1 MQLDRLRG
9 SAYGQHMKRQDGYLT
24 RKSGS
29 WLGHYSKWITD
40 SSTGQR
46 TRQQKSFKIGPL
58 SMTKTQARNRL
69 RERIV
74 SEIGITADSRVTLG
88 HFLENRWKPLHEG
101 NWRDS
106 TKAVNAEHLKYI
118 INRFGKTPIEDL
130 DSVQMQQ
137 WLAEL
142 AKTKSG
148 SLVRHCH
155 IFLRSILAQATEEEY
170 LRKNPARLLRVP
182 KVKAVKKTYLSL
194 PEIKALLE
202 AAKWQTRDLALLQFV
217 LVTALRPSELFALKW
232 KCIDFK
238 EGTMTLHESVYRG
251 KIRPYTKTSEEGE
264 LPRLVIPESA
274 RVTLQEWYRDCDEFT
289 PGKKYLGDEDFI
301 FPNADGGFLRKENY
315 SKRVLKELAERA
327 DVKPK
332 IKKLNFQVL
341 RRTVATHAQDLGSLK
356 SIQTIMRH
364 KQAQTTSQF
373 YIQTIDAS
381 VRATGELLA
390 AKMLN
395 K

>member
-1 MQLDRLRG
+1 
-9 SAYGQHMKRQDGYLT
+9 MKRQDGYLT

-29 WLGHYSKWITD
+29 WLGHYSRWITD

-46 TRQQKSFKIGPL
+46 TRQQKAFVIGPATL
-58 SMTKTQARNRL
+58 TKTKARNKL

-74 SEIGITADSRVTLG
+74 DDLGITADSRVTLG
-88 HFLENRWKPLHEG
+88 WFIEQRWKPLHEG

-106 TKAVNAEHLKYI
+106 TKAVNKEHLKVI
-118 INRFGKTPIEDL
+118 IDRFGNTPIEDL
-130 DSVQMQQ
+130 DSVAMQQ

-148 SLVRHCH
+148 SLVRHSY
-155 IFLRSILAQATEEEY
+155 IFLRSILTEATEQEY
-170 LRKNPARLLRVP
+170 VRKNPARPLRVP
-182 KVKAVKKTYLSL
+182 KVKAVKKTFLSL
-194 PEIKALLE
+194 DEIKALLK
-202 AAKWQTRDLALLQFV
+202 AAEWQTRDLALLQFV

-251 KIRPYTKTSEEGE
+251 KIRQYTKTSEEGE
-264 LPRLVIPESA
+264 LPRLVVPEQA
-274 RVTLQEWYRDCDEFT
+274 LLTLQEWYRDCDEFT

-301 FPNADGGFLRKENY
+301 FPNAEGGFLRKENY

>member
-1 MQLDRLRG
+1 
-9 SAYGQHMKRQDGYLT
+9 MKRQDGYLT
-24 RKSGS
+24 KESGA
-29 WLGHYSKWITD
+29 WLGHYSRWITD
-40 SSTGQR
+40 HNTGAR
-46 TRQQKSFKIGPL
+46 KRQQRAFKLGPV
-58 SMTKTQARNRL
+58 SAMTKTKARNKL

-74 SEIGITADSRVTLG
+74 ADLGITADSRVTLG
-88 HFLENRWKPLHEG
+88 GFIEQRWKPLHEG

-106 TKAVNAEHLKYI
+106 TKAVNKEHLKVI
-118 INRFGKTPIEDL
+118 IDRFGKTPIEDL

-148 SLVRHCH
+148 SLVRHCY
-155 IFLRSILAQATEEEY
+155 IFLRSILTEATEQEY
-170 LRKNPARLLRVP
+170 CRKNPARPLRVP
-182 KVKAVKKTYLSL
+182 KVKAVKKTFLSL

-217 LVTALRPSELFALKW
+217 LITALRPSELFALKW

-264 LPRLVIPESA
+264 LPRLVVPEQA
-274 RVTLQEWYRDCDEFT
+274 LLALHEWYEACAEFS

-327 DVKPK
+327 DVEPK

-356 SIQTIMRH
+356 SIQTLLRH
-364 KQAQTTSQF
+364 KQSQTTSEF
-373 YIQTIDAS
+373 YIQAIDES
-381 VRATGELLA
+381 VRAMGELLA
-390 AKMLN
+390 AKML
-395 K
+395 KK